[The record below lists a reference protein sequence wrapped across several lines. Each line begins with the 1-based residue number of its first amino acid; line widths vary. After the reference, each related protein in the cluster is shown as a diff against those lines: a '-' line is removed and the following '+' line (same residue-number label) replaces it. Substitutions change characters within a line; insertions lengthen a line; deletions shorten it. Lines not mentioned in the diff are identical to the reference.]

1 MGMTFCQRRKGTR
14 RPGDRAGYVIGGRE
28 ERSGD
33 LGMTGCRQEKRT
45 SRKGT
50 NQVLLSRGW
59 H

>member
-1 MGMTFCQRRKGTR
+1 
-14 RPGDRAGYVIGGRE
+14 VIGDRE

-33 LGMTGCRQEKRT
+33 LWYDRVQAEKRT